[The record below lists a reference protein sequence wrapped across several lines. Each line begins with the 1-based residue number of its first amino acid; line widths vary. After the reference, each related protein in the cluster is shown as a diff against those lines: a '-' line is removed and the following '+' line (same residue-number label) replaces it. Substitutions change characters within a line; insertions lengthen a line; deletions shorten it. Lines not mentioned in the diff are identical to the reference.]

1 MIESGERIE
10 SCEQFIQQRHQLL
23 CTTLRCQ
30 HCETANVRKEYADI
44 FMFANVDL
52 VKHCLLWQT
61 RDVRLHFRRYMPW
74 QDGQK

>member
-52 VKHCLLWQT
+52 VEHRLLRQT
-61 RDVRLHFRRYMPW
+61 RYVRLHLGRDVPW